1 MEALNWAGCRAL
13 ESYKSMTGRLNLQNF
28 LAPSG
33 SAARREACCAEKFIA
48 GCWSPGILEHP
59 LRYLQPWLEPLAKLS
74 PSVLQT
80 KVLALLLT
88 GGYFCLK
95 YLYLRTCSNYS
106 QKPSTGRGKMELTH
120 PLGDTWSQ
128 ERRSY
133 FLNKKQGVVF
143 SKSIKICIGKIHAN
157 FLPLRMEWG
166 LRGRKEEF

>member
-1 MEALNWAGCRAL
+1 
-13 ESYKSMTGRLNLQNF
+13 MTGRLNLQNF

-33 SAARREACCAEKFIA
+33 SAARHEACCADKFIG
-48 GCWSPGILEHP
+48 GCWSTGIPEHP
-59 LRYLQPWLEPLAKLS
+59 LRYLQPWPEPLAKLN

-80 KVLALLLT
+80 KILALLLT

-95 YLYLRTCSNYS
+95 YLYLLTCFNYS
-106 QKPSTGRGKMELTH
+106 QKPATGKGKMELTH

-143 SKSIKICIGKIHAN
+143 SKSIKTCIGKIHAN

-166 LRGRKEEF
+166 LRGRRVEF